1 MNRKIGYLGPCGT
14 FCELAVQGYTHGKTY
29 EKVPF
34 PTIEAVFTSVDSG
47 EIDVG
52 VLPMENSC
60 EGAVNQTF
68 DLLAYGFPPVSEGE
82 SNSVYDIR
90 IIGEI
95 ILPIKHSI
103 LTRPDTQIED
113 INRIISHS
121 QALAQCREY
130 LTKKF
135 PQVELVEV
143 SSTAE
148 AVRQVAQARKP
159 WAAIAMVDAAAKYGL
174 NILEQDINDYLNNE
188 TRFIVISK
196 VEHECEIECKTSLLV
211 NVANQPGALYQVL
224 KEFSLRG
231 INLTKIE
238 SRPAKTKMGEYLFF
252 IDIDGHY
259 MEPKISDAL
268 NEIKTITQPPKV
280 LGSYP
285 AANQNTGRKSIFT
298 PSLENLRQEVD
309 ILDEQIIEMLGR
321 RTRIVKRIGDF
332 KISIGEVHDPKREE
346 WILEK
351 LSSVA
356 KQKGFSP
363 TVTKDIYKTLFEHF
377 VSLQQNEKQ

>member
-1 MNRKIGYLGPCGT
+1 MNKKIGYLGPCGT
-14 FCELAVQGYTHGKTY
+14 FCELAVEGYTKGKSY
-29 EKVPF
+29 QKVAF
-34 PTIEAVFTSVDSG
+34 PTIEEVFSAVNSG
-47 EIDVG
+47 MIDVG
-52 VLPMENSC
+52 ILPMENSC

-68 DLLAYGFPPVSEGE
+68 DLLAYGYPPITGGE
-82 SNSVYDIR
+82 NNSVRDIK

-103 LTRPDTQIED
+103 LARPAIKLEE
-113 INRIISHS
+113 ISCIISHP

-130 LTKKF
+130 LTENF
-135 PQVELVEV
+135 PQAELLEV

-148 AVRQVAQARKP
+148 AVRQVAQVTKP
-159 WAAIAMVDAAAKYGL
+159 WAAIAMSGAAAKYGL
-174 NILEQDINDYLNNE
+174 NVLENEINDYLNNE

-196 VEHECEIECKTSLLV
+196 TEQECNIECKTSLLV
-211 NVANQPGALYQVL
+211 NVSNQPGALYQVL

-238 SRPAKTKMGEYLFF
+238 SRPAKTRIGEYLFF
-252 IDIDGHY
+252 IDVDGHY
-259 MEPKISDAL
+259 LEPKISDAIH
-268 NEIKTITQPPKV
+268 EINTITQPVKV

-285 AANQNTGRKSIFT
+285 AASQNTGRISVFV

-321 RTRIVKRIGDF
+321 RTRIVKKIGDF

-356 KQKGFSP
+356 EQKGFSP
-363 TVTKDIYKTLFEHF
+363 TVTKKIYEILFEHF
-377 VSLQQNEKQ
+377 VALQRGQA

>member
-1 MNRKIGYLGPCGT
+1 MNKKIGYLGPCGT
-14 FCELAVQGYTHGKTY
+14 FCESAVQQYSK
-29 EKVPF
+29 EKNYQSLAF
-34 PTIEAVFTSVDSG
+34 QTIEAVFSSVDSG
-47 EIDVG
+47 EIDLG

-68 DLLAYGFPPVSEGE
+68 DLLAYGYPPVSGREDNC
-82 SNSVYDIR
+82 SYDIK

-95 ILPIKHSI
+95 ILPVKHSI
-103 LTRPDTQIED
+103 LVRPGIKLED
-113 INRIISHS
+113 INCIISHP

-130 LTKKF
+130 LTESF
-135 PQVELVEV
+135 PQVELVEA

-148 AVRQVAQARKP
+148 AVRQVAQATKP
-159 WAAIAMVDAAAKYGL
+159 WAAIAMSGVAVKYGL
-174 NILEQDINDYLNNE
+174 NVLEHEINDYLNNE

-196 VEHECEIECKTSLLV
+196 KEQECNIECKTSLLI

-259 MEPKISDAL
+259 LEPKISDAL
-268 NEIKTITQPPKV
+268 NEIKTITQPAKV

-285 AANQNTGRKSIFT
+285 AASQNTGRKSEFT
-298 PSLENLRQEVD
+298 PSLQNLRQEVD
-309 ILDEQIIEMLGR
+309 VLDEQIIEMLGR

-332 KISIGEVHDPKREE
+332 KASIGEVHDPKREE

-356 KQKGFSP
+356 EQKGFSP

-377 VSLQQNEKQ
+377 VALQRGQA